1 MRLGRRTKPVA
12 GVCANC
18 GTPSPYLKPPGA
30 IFVFRDNSPGEMADL
45 VRALTEPIK
54 LPCEACGQSL
64 PVRPTIIALFSAPDD
79 GRPVRILQLVV
90 PGTFEPSREQYEAI
104 ARDNQYVEWFITPT
118 PQGYEVQELTVT
130 TSRSLEDPAGEVSTI
145 LVKRIEAA
153 HALAENPDVSWR
165 QLTGPVLAAAHMSGM
180 GEDRLAAI
188 EIAVWR
194 QLLRYWT
201 RADIRAMTHLLDT
214 DIGLYVKAS
223 PTISAMAALNTMTQP
238 DEYFGVYAYH
248 ALRAYACLMSS
259 VPNPAAADW
268 AMVYLL
274 HEDAVR
280 RRPSW
285 RLFAM
290 SPPRARATISLDDA
304 RTAIIGIVREQ
315 FANGGVEPALL
326 DSLQESLDGLGYGDL
341 VDAVLGGLFEPAW
354 QGSIREMMPV
364 VREGLPLDS
373 VLARLSAMGVNATS
387 DDPVADL
394 TAVVAEIQSVY
405 ARDHDVKAKVRDW
418 LTQSVYA
425 LADPRAALDFV
436 GGAPEPKYLGPHA
449 AALMSVGRVRDAIS
463 ILEAAVTNPPPDGAP
478 VPESIVMLLAGA
490 YEEVGMV
497 DRALA
502 VVEDLYRRQRGYF
515 EQFEPLFVLAMLR
528 SNNGRHAEGLEAL
541 DRAQAFARTPT
552 TQAMVAASRAL
563 TLYDLGRR
571 DDALSVLQRIDL
583 AEVERTDDHWWGFIR
598 VLARVWRNLIV
609 SGAVSPEA
617 HRDMLDRIDAELA
630 LLADGTSGHAAD
642 AAGQRAQLSEA
653 RGQAATRLYEEAD
666 ASRRS
671 HAASRDPR
679 EVIELARAAYRAGD
693 AVGRAPLDEV
703 ASAVTAAIGELDD
716 PLIAAIQLRPLSVR
730 LTELAGAVW
739 DYAAR
744 DGATGPWEAL
754 LAVGEL
760 QRDTLHRI
768 RSAASGAVSDPA
780 HVLPDLSL
788 AALSRLAR
796 PDGTLAV
803 VTWFQ
808 LGVGRDGP
816 RFKHVAQPIG
826 MIITPDGQVGGWLP
840 MPNEIPPRLAP
851 TVERVRSRLTNWHD
865 GRAGDPLDLQ
875 AWQEVATWIRD
886 FLDAA
891 EVGQR
896 PHVVFMEYP
905 DMAGAPWHTALG
917 PNWTGS
923 YASSWSEIFDI
934 AGRQPRPPGKAIGV
948 VHVPRFNEPQ
958 AIRDALTASVE
969 HTLRRHRRGR
979 TVHYRAP
986 EECDRDWLRGL
997 LRDADIVKILCHGF
1011 VSPEENEV
1019 CLMLAHQGALPMAG

>member
-90 PGTFEPSREQYEAI
+90 PGTFEPFREQYEAI

-274 HEDAVR
+274 HEDAVGDVRAGACSPCPR
-280 RRPSW
+280 RGRAPRSAWMTRGRPSSVSCASNSPTAGLNRRYLIRCRSRSTDW
-285 RLFAM
+285 AM
-290 SPPRARATISLDDA
+290 ETWLTPCWAACSSRRGRGHP
-304 RTAIIGIVREQ
+304 
-315 FANGGVEPALL
+315 
-326 DSLQESLDGLGYGDL
+326 
-341 VDAVLGGLFEPAW
+341 W
-354 QGSIREMMPV
+354 MMPV

-563 TLYDLGRR
+563 TLYDPGRR

-780 HVLPDLSL
+780 HVLPELVPGRAVPARTAGRDARRRHLVPARCRPGWATVQARRPADRHDHHSGWPGRRM
-788 AALSRLAR
+788 AADAERNPAAPCADCRKGAQPPDELAR
-796 PDGTLAV
+796 
-803 VTWFQ
+803 
-808 LGVGRDGP
+808 
-816 RFKHVAQPIG
+816 
-826 MIITPDGQVGGWLP
+826 
-840 MPNEIPPRLAP
+840 
-851 TVERVRSRLTNWHD
+851 RSR
-865 GRAGDPLDLQ
+865 R
-875 AWQEVATWIRD
+875 
-886 FLDAA
+886 
-891 EVGQR
+891 
-896 PHVVFMEYP
+896 
-905 DMAGAPWHTALG
+905 
-917 PNWTGS
+917 
-923 YASSWSEIFDI
+923 
-934 AGRQPRPPGKAIGV
+934 
-948 VHVPRFNEPQ
+948 
-958 AIRDALTASVE
+958 
-969 HTLRRHRRGR
+969 
-979 TVHYRAP
+979 
-986 EECDRDWLRGL
+986 
-997 LRDADIVKILCHGF
+997 
-1011 VSPEENEV
+1011 
-1019 CLMLAHQGALPMAG
+1019 